1 MATQRI
7 QQMTLPEVALSQIK
21 FTPLEYK
28 PVQTNTELLQHS
40 LDNYQQRTENLLS
53 KQTAVDVALG
63 DYENKLHKDAETDKW
78 WADYKQKIKNS
89 IQVHA
94 NALNLGDAIKA
105 AHKAAGNI
113 KIDAELQSRL
123 KANSDYSN
131 WEANLAK
138 LHENKRISSDTRD
151 WAKDKNK
158 YHFEPEY
165 DEEGNI
171 IGGTTFDPNNLPL
184 DDIDWAAETAKA
196 AQLYRSST
204 GTKNRTR
211 GYDESHSNTEGSFGS
226 HWNRTNNSTT
236 TEVTSQNII
245 DVLHELFNT
254 NSDLADRVKQDYDV
268 KMWSLEKSEKK
279 LEDLKAKRE
288 ALLETGENVA
298 SVDKEIKDIE
308 AFQRIKY
315 STLYTGNG
323 GKINDFAEYYLRMTD
338 ENKFAEY
345 LAYKNS
351 SITDS
356 YTHGDSTHP
365 KETQQIDPYGGNP
378 NQAGSLNYN
387 GGNRRESRN
396 MWPGSDINKKTGA
409 GTTPNGTTVF
419 GG

>member
-40 LDNYQQRTENLLS
+40 LDNYQQRTENLLA

-105 AHKAAGNI
+105 AHKAAGDI

-138 LHENKRISSDTRD
+138 LHESKRISSDTRD

-196 AQLYRSST
+196 AQLYVPST
-204 GTKNRTR
+204 TTKNRTR
-211 GYDESHSNTEGSFGS
+211 GYDENHSNTEGSFGS
-226 HWNRTNNSTT
+226 HWNKTNNFTT
-236 TEVTSQNII
+236 KEVTPQNII

-288 ALLETGENVA
+288 ALLETGEDTK
-298 SVDKEIKDIE
+298 SVDREITDLE
-308 AFQRIKY
+308 NFQRIKY
-315 STLYTGNG
+315 STLYSGNG
-323 GKINDFAEYYLRMTD
+323 GKITDFAEYYLRMTD

-351 SITDS
+351 STTDS
-356 YTHGDSTHP
+356 YTHGDSNHS

-378 NQAGSLNYN
+378 NMGGSLNYS
-387 GGNRRESRN
+387 GGNRYEPRGL
-396 MWPGSDINKKTGA
+396 WPGFDIKKQTGT